1 MQSSLDVRNP
11 ATNEVIGTIP
21 NAAPDDVDNFVNA
34 AAEILPSL
42 EKTAASKRAVM
53 FVNAAALMRARVE
66 ELAVLLTTEQGK
78 PLREARDEILGSAH
92 VFEYYASVCGSIPGD
107 ARNLPG
113 YGYLN
118 VVRKPLGVCA
128 AIIPWNMPVMIFAWK
143 AGAALACGNAVL
155 AKPSKTASLTILKIA
170 EALHEGGF
178 PKEALQIV
186 TGSGGETGAA
196 LVSHPD
202 VRHISFT
209 GSIQSGKAVSL
220 LAAPHLKKLT
230 LELGGNDSFIVTKT
244 ADIDAAVKAAVR
256 NRFYNCGQVC
266 TSAKRILV
274 DASLADEFVHKAEVM
289 LSGYVVGNG
298 LEKVNMGP
306 MNNPDQLAQIE
317 ASVENI
323 LANGDAQLVYGGK
336 RLEMPGNF
344 YAPTLLKNVSPLAVS
359 EEIFGPV
366 MSVIP
371 FNTPDEALDIANSTQ
386 YGLGSSVW
394 TTDIGTAR
402 TFAEGL
408 RCGVVWVNKHLTL
421 PPEMPFG
428 GVANS
433 GFGRENGRDFV
444 YEYTEPKSILFG

>member
-1 MQSSLDVRNP
+1 MQPSLDVRNP
-11 ATNEVIGTIP
+11 ATNEVIGTIH
-21 NAAPDDVDNFVNA
+21 NATPDDVDNFVNA
-34 AAEILPSL
+34 AADILPSW

-53 FVNAAALMRARVE
+53 FVNAAALIRARADD
-66 ELAVLLTTEQGK
+66 LAVLLTTEQGK
-78 PLREARDEILGSAH
+78 PLREAKDEILGSAH
-92 VFEYYASVCGSIPGD
+92 VFEYYASVSGSIPGD

-118 VVRKPLGVCA
+118 VVRKPLGICA

-143 AGAALACGNAVL
+143 VGAALTCGNTVL

-170 EALHEGGF
+170 EAMHDGGF
-178 PKEALQIV
+178 PKKVLQVV
-186 TGSGGETGAA
+186 TGSGEGTGSA
-196 LVSHPD
+196 LVTHPD
-202 VRHISFT
+202 IRHISFT
-209 GSIQSGKAVSL
+209 GSIMSGKAVSL

-244 ADIDAAVKAAVR
+244 ADVDAAVKAAVR

-274 DASLADEFVHKAEVM
+274 DASLADEFVRKAEIM

-298 LEKVNMGP
+298 LDKVNMGP
-306 MNNPDQLAQIE
+306 MNNPGQLAEIE
-317 ASVENI
+317 ASVESI

-336 RLEMPGNF
+336 KLDMPGNF

-371 FNTPDEALDIANSTQ
+371 FKNADEALDIANSTV

-394 TTDIGTAR
+394 TSDIATAQN
-402 TFAEGL
+402 FAESL

-428 GVANS
+428 GVASS

>member
-1 MQSSLDVRNP
+1 MQPFLNVVNP
-11 ATNEVIGTIP
+11 ATNDIIDTIQ
-21 NAAPDDVDNFVNA
+21 NSTAEDIQKAVNA
-34 AAEILPSL
+34 AHDILPKW
-42 EKTAASKRAVM
+42 EKISASKRAVM

-92 VFEYYASVCGSIPGD
+92 VFEYYASVSGSIPGD

-118 VVRKPLGVCA
+118 VVRKPLGICA

-155 AKPSKTASLTILKIA
+155 AKPSKTASLTILKVA
-170 EALHEGGF
+170 EAMHEGGF

-336 RLEMPGNF
+336 RLEKPGNF

-371 FNTPDEALDIANSTQ
+371 FNTPDEAIDIANSTV

-394 TTDIGTAR
+394 TSDIVTAR
-402 TFAEGL
+402 TFAEQL
-408 RCGVVWVNKHLTL
+408 RCGVVWVNKHLIL

-428 GVANS
+428 GVGNS

>member
-1 MQSSLDVRNP
+1 MQSFIDVRNP
-11 ATNEVIGTIP
+11 ATNEIIGTIP
-21 NAAPDDVDNFVNA
+21 NATPDDVDSAVA
-34 AAEILPSL
+34 RASEILRSW
-42 EKTAASKRAVM
+42 ERTAASKRAVM
-53 FVNAAALMRARVE
+53 FVNAAALIRARAD
-66 ELAVLLTTEQGK
+66 ELAIQLTTEQGK
-78 PLREARDEILGSAH
+78 PLREAKDEILGSAH

-107 ARNLPG
+107 ARHLPG

-118 VVRKPLGVCA
+118 VVRKPLGICA
-128 AIIPWNMPVMIFAWK
+128 AIVPWNMPVMIFAWK
-143 AGAALACGNAVL
+143 ASAALACGNAVL
-155 AKPSKTASLTILKIA
+155 VKPSKTASLTIMKVA
-170 EALHEGGF
+170 KALHEGGF
-178 PKEALQIV
+178 PKDVLQIV
-186 TGSGGETGAA
+186 TGSGEETGSA
-196 LVSHPD
+196 LVAHPD

-209 GSIQSGKAVSL
+209 GSVRSGKAVSL
-220 LAAPHLKKLT
+220 LAAPHLKKLM

-244 ADIDAAVKAAVR
+244 ADVDAAVKAAVR

-274 DASLADEFVHKAEVM
+274 DASLADEFVRKAELL
-289 LSGYVVGNG
+289 LSQYVVGNG
-298 LEKVNMGP
+298 LDKVNMGP
-306 MNNPDQLAQIE
+306 VNNPGQLAEIE
-317 ASVENI
+317 ASVESI
-323 LANGDAQLVYGGK
+323 LANGEAQLVYGGK

-371 FNTPDEALDIANSTQ
+371 FTSADEALDIANSTR

-394 TTDIGTAR
+394 TSDIGTAR
-402 TFAEGL
+402 LFAESL
-408 RCGVVWVNKHLTL
+408 QCGVVWVNKHLTL

-428 GVANS
+428 GVGNS

>member
-1 MQSSLDVRNP
+1 MQPSLDVRNP
-11 ATNEVIGTIP
+11 ATNEVIGTIH
-21 NAAPDDVDNFVNA
+21 NATPDDVDNFVTA
-34 AAEILPSL
+34 ASDILPSW

-53 FVNAAALMRARVE
+53 FVNAAALIRARAN

-78 PLREARDEILGSAH
+78 PLREAKDEILGSAH
-92 VFEYYASVCGSIPGD
+92 VFEYYASVSGSIPGD
-107 ARNLPG
+107 ARDLPG

-118 VVRKPLGVCA
+118 VVRKPLGICA

-143 AGAALACGNAVL
+143 AGAALTCGNTVL

-170 EALHEGGF
+170 EAMHEGGF
-178 PKEALQIV
+178 PKEVLQIV
-186 TGSGGETGAA
+186 TGSGEGTGSA
-196 LVSHPD
+196 LVTHPD
-202 VRHISFT
+202 IRHISFT
-209 GSIQSGKAVSL
+209 GSIMSGKAVSL

-244 ADIDAAVKAAVR
+244 ADVEAAVKAAVR

-274 DASLADEFVHKAEVM
+274 DASLADEFVRKAEIM

-298 LEKVNMGP
+298 LDKVNMGP
-306 MNNPDQLAQIE
+306 MNNPGQLAEIE
-317 ASVENI
+317 ASVESI
-323 LANGDAQLVYGGK
+323 LANGDAQLVYGGR

-344 YAPTLLKNVSPLAVS
+344 YAPTLLKNVSPPAVS
-359 EEIFGPV
+359 EEIFGPI

-371 FNTPDEALDIANSTQ
+371 FKNADEALDIANSTV

-394 TTDIGTAR
+394 TSDIATAR
-402 TFAEGL
+402 TFAEQL

-428 GVANS
+428 GVGNS

>member
-34 AAEILPSL
+34 AAEILL
-42 EKTAASKRAVM
+42 TWEKTAASKRAVM
-53 FVNAAALMRARVE
+53 FVNAASLMRARVE

-78 PLREARDEILGSAH
+78 PLREARDEILGAAH

-118 VVRKPLGVCA
+118 VVRKPLGICA

-155 AKPSKTASLTILKIA
+155 AKPSKTASLTILKVTG
-170 EALHEGGF
+170 ALHDGGF

-428 GVANS
+428 GVASS

>member
-34 AAEILPSL
+34 AADILPTW

-53 FVNAAALMRARVE
+53 FVNAASLMRARVD

-209 GSIQSGKAVSL
+209 GSVVSGKAVSL

-266 TSAKRILV
+266 TSAKRILA

-306 MNNPDQLAQIE
+306 VNNPDQLAQIE

-323 LANGDAQLVYGGK
+323 LATGDAQLVYGGK

-366 MSVIP
+366 MTVIP
-371 FNTPDEALDIANSTQ
+371 FNNPDEALDIANSTQ

-394 TTDIGTAR
+394 TADIGTAR

>member
-1 MQSSLDVRNP
+1 MQPSLDVRNP
-11 ATNEVIGTIP
+11 ATNEVIGTIH
-21 NAAPDDVDNFVNA
+21 NATPDDVDNFVNA
-34 AAEILPSL
+34 AADILPSW

-53 FVNAAALMRARVE
+53 FVNAAALIRARVND
-66 ELAVLLTTEQGK
+66 LAVLLTTEQGK
-78 PLREARDEILGSAH
+78 PLRESRDEILGSAH
-92 VFEYYASVCGSIPGD
+92 VFEYYASVSGSIPGD

-118 VVRKPLGVCA
+118 VVRKPLGICA

-143 AGAALACGNAVL
+143 AGAALTCGNTVL

-170 EALHEGGF
+170 EAMHNGGF
-178 PKEALQIV
+178 PKEVLQIV
-186 TGSGGETGAA
+186 TGSGEEAGSA
-196 LVSHPD
+196 LVTHPD
-202 VRHISFT
+202 IRHISFT
-209 GSIQSGKAVSL
+209 GSILSGKAVSL

-244 ADIDAAVKAAVR
+244 ADVDAAVKAAVR

-274 DASLADEFVHKAEVM
+274 DASLVDEFVHKAETM

-298 LEKVNMGP
+298 LDKVNMGP
-306 MNNPDQLAQIE
+306 MNNPGQLAEIE
-317 ASVENI
+317 ASVESI

-336 RLEMPGNF
+336 RLDMPGNF
-344 YAPTLLKNVSPLAVS
+344 YAPTLLKNVSPLAIS

-371 FNTPDEALDIANSTQ
+371 FNNPDEAIDIANSTQ

-394 TTDIGTAR
+394 TSDIATAR
-402 TFAEGL
+402 TFAEQL

-428 GVANS
+428 GVGNS

>member
-11 ATNEVIGTIP
+11 ATNEVIGTIH
-21 NAAPDDVDNFVNA
+21 NATPDDVDNFVNA
-34 AAEILPSL
+34 AAEILPTW
-42 EKTAASKRAVM
+42 EKTAATKRAVM
-53 FVNAAALMRARVE
+53 FVNAASLIRARVE

-143 AGAALACGNAVL
+143 AGAALTCGNAVL

-209 GSIQSGKAVSL
+209 GSVVSGKAVSL
-220 LAAPHLKKLT
+220 LAAPHLKKMT

-306 MNNPDQLAQIE
+306 LNNANQLALIE
-317 ASVENI
+317 AFVEGV
-323 LANGDAQLVYGGK
+323 LDRDEAQLVYGGK

-402 TFAEGL
+402 TFAESL
-408 RCGVVWVNKHLTL
+408 KCGVVWVNKHLTL

-428 GVANS
+428 GVGNS

>member
-1 MQSSLDVRNP
+1 MRNP

-34 AAEILPSL
+34 AADILPTW

-53 FVNAAALMRARVE
+53 FVNAASLMRARVE

-128 AIIPWNMPVMIFAWK
+128 AIIPWNIPVMIFAWK

-209 GSIQSGKAVSL
+209 GSVQSGKAVSL

-306 MNNPDQLAQIE
+306 VNNPDQLAQIE
-317 ASVENI
+317 AWVENI

-371 FNTPDEALDIANSTQ
+371 FNTPDEALNIANSTQ

-394 TTDIGTAR
+394 TTDIGTAHN
-402 TFAEGL
+402 FAEGL

>member
-34 AAEILPSL
+34 AAEILPTW

-53 FVNAAALMRARVE
+53 FVNAASLIRARVE

-78 PLREARDEILGSAH
+78 PLREARYEILGSAH

-118 VVRKPLGVCA
+118 VVRKPLGICA
-128 AIIPWNMPVMIFAWK
+128 AIIPWNIPVLIFAWK
-143 AGAALACGNAVL
+143 AGAALTCGNAVL
-155 AKPSKTASLTILKIA
+155 AKPSKTASLTILKVA
-170 EALHEGGF
+170 GALHDGGF

-344 YAPTLLKNVSPLAVS
+344 YAPTLLKNVSQLAVS

-428 GVANS
+428 GVASS

>member
-34 AAEILPSL
+34 AADILPTW

-53 FVNAAALMRARVE
+53 FVNAASLMRARVE

-128 AIIPWNMPVMIFAWK
+128 AIIPWNIPVMIFAWK

-209 GSIQSGKAVSL
+209 GSVQSGKAVSL

-306 MNNPDQLAQIE
+306 VNNPDQLAQIE
-317 ASVENI
+317 AWVENI

-371 FNTPDEALDIANSTQ
+371 FNTPDEALNIANSTQ

-394 TTDIGTAR
+394 TTDIGTAHN
-402 TFAEGL
+402 FAEGL

>member
-1 MQSSLDVRNP
+1 MQPSLDVRNP
-11 ATNEVIGTIP
+11 ATNEVIGTIK
-21 NAAPDDVDNFVNA
+21 NTTPDDVDLCVSA
-34 AAEILPSL
+34 AQEILPVW
-42 EKTAASKRAVM
+42 EKTAASKRAVL
-53 FVNAAALMRARVE
+53 FVNAASLIRSRAE
-66 ELAVLLTTEQGK
+66 GLAALLTTEQGK

-107 ARNLPG
+107 ARDLPG

-155 AKPSKTASLTILKIA
+155 AKPSKTAPLTIIKIA

-186 TGSGGETGAA
+186 TGSGEQTGSA
-196 LVSHPD
+196 LITHPD

-220 LAAPHLKKLT
+220 QAAPHLKKLT

-244 ADIDAAVKAAVR
+244 ADVDAAVKAAVR

-274 DASLADEFVHKAEVM
+274 DEHIADEFVRKAEVM

-306 MNNPDQLAQIE
+306 LNNANQLALIE
-317 ASVENI
+317 AFVEGV
-323 LANGDAQLVYGGK
+323 LDRDEAQLVYGGK
-336 RLEMPGNF
+336 RLDMPGNF

-371 FNTPDEALDIANSTQ
+371 FGSADEALDIANSTM

-394 TTDIGTAR
+394 TSEISTAR
-402 TFAEGL
+402 RFAEGL

-428 GVANS
+428 GVGNS

>member
-34 AAEILPSL
+34 AAEILPTW

-53 FVNAAALMRARVE
+53 FVNAASLIRARVE

-118 VVRKPLGVCA
+118 VVRKPLGICA
-128 AIIPWNMPVMIFAWK
+128 AIIPWNIPVLIFAWK
-143 AGAALACGNAVL
+143 AGAALTCGNAVL
-155 AKPSKTASLTILKIA
+155 AKPSKTASLTILKVA
-170 EALHEGGF
+170 GALHDGGF

-428 GVANS
+428 GVASS

>member
-1 MQSSLDVRNP
+1 MQPFLNVLNP
-11 ATNEVIGTIP
+11 ATNDIIGTIQNSTSGDIQ
-21 NAAPDDVDNFVNA
+21 NAVNA
-34 AAEILPSL
+34 AHDILPKW
-42 EKTAASKRAVM
+42 EKLSASKRAM
-53 FVNAAALMRARVE
+53 MLINAATLIRGRAA
-66 ELAVLLTTEQGK
+66 ELSALLTTEQGK
-78 PLREARDEILGSAH
+78 PLTEAKDEILGAAH

-118 VVRKPLGVCA
+118 VVRKPLGICA
-128 AIIPWNMPVMIFAWK
+128 AIIPWNMPAIIFAWK
-143 AGAALACGNAVL
+143 AGAALSCGNAVIT
-155 AKPSKTASLTILKIA
+155 KPSKTASLTILKIA
-170 EALHEGGF
+170 DIMHEAGI

-186 TGSGGETGAA
+186 TGSGESAGSA
-196 LVSHPD
+196 LIQHPD
-202 VRHISFT
+202 IRHISFT
-209 GSIQSGKAVSL
+209 GSITTGKSVSM
-220 LAAPHLKKLT
+220 LAAPFLKKLT

-244 ADIDAAVKAAVR
+244 ADLDAAVKAAVR
-256 NRFYNCGQVC
+256 HRFYNCGQVC

-394 TTDIGTAR
+394 TSDIATAH
-402 TFAEGL
+402 TFAESL
-408 RCGVVWVNKHLTL
+408 RCGVVWVNKHLIL

-428 GVANS
+428 GVGNS

>member
-1 MQSSLDVRNP
+1 MQPSLDVRNP
-11 ATNEVIGTIP
+11 ATNEVIGTIH
-21 NAAPDDVDNFVNA
+21 NATPDDVDNFVNA
-34 AAEILPSL
+34 AADVLPSW
-42 EKTAASKRAVM
+42 EKMAASKRAVM

-78 PLREARDEILGSAH
+78 PLRESRDEILGSAH

-118 VVRKPLGVCA
+118 VVRKPLGICA

-170 EALHEGGF
+170 EALHDGGF

-186 TGSGGETGAA
+186 TGSGEGAGSA
-196 LVSHPD
+196 LVTHPD
-202 VRHISFT
+202 IRHISFT
-209 GSIQSGKAVSL
+209 GSIVSGKAVSV

-244 ADIDAAVKAAVR
+244 ADVDAAVKAAVR

-274 DASLADEFVHKAEVM
+274 DASLVDEFVHKAETM

-298 LEKVNMGP
+298 LDKVNMGP
-306 MNNPDQLAQIE
+306 MNNPGQLAEIE
-317 ASVENI
+317 ASVESI

-371 FNTPDEALDIANSTQ
+371 FNNPDEAIDIANSTV

-394 TTDIGTAR
+394 TSDIATAR
-402 TFAEGL
+402 TFAEQL

-428 GVANS
+428 GVGNS

>member
-34 AAEILPSL
+34 AAEILPTC

-53 FVNAAALMRARVE
+53 FVNAASLIRARVE

-118 VVRKPLGVCA
+118 VVRKPLGICA
-128 AIIPWNMPVMIFAWK
+128 AIIPWNIPVLIFAWK
-143 AGAALACGNAVL
+143 AGAALTCGNAVL
-155 AKPSKTASLTILKIA
+155 AKPSKTASLTILKVA
-170 EALHEGGF
+170 GALHDGGF

-428 GVANS
+428 GVASS